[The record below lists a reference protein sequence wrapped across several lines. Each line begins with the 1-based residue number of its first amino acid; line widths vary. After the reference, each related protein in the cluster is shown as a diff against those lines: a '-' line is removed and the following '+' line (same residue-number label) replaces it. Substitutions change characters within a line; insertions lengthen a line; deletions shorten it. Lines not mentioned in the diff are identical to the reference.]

1 MSETTV
7 RMASPDDWAAVAG
20 LLVVAALA
28 VVVLTGHGRAPFA
41 AAVGIALLNVVLL
54 VVTL

>member
-1 MSETTV
+1 V
-7 RMASPDDWAAVAG
+7 LLGADVAVWAAVVG
-20 LLVVAALA
+20 LVVVAALA
-28 VVVLTGHGRAPFA
+28 AVVLRGRGRAPFV